1 MNVLLGPRLEEIQ
14 TTIKVHTNK
23 NDQRRSAIAATK
35 KRKKKSLHEEA
46 GIMIAINDTGDG
58 LALDLAL
65 VATVE
70 AEAGAGAEV
79 TKGIKKGIKI
89 HTTIEQMIVEEEAE
103 VTSDTN
109 RNITIK

>member
-1 MNVLLGPRLEEIQ
+1 
-14 TTIKVHTNK
+14 
-23 NDQRRSAIAATK
+23 
-35 KRKKKSLHEEA
+35 
-46 GIMIAINDTGDG
+46 MIAINDTGDG

-65 VATVE
+65 VATV
-70 AEAGAGAEV
+70 EAGAGAEV